1 MKKKAKSSIIP
12 DLTEFTDGEGKKWIQ
27 TSTDD
32 LFSTKELNEII
43 TTIEKEREKDEVI
56 IARID
61 FQKVDREFYDAAIE
75 LQKRLKNQT
84 DLLKKYVSEST
95 KIIDRK
101 NKKLKELIDY
111 IKKMHLVL
119 SYLNANPDEV
129 DNISFPI
136 HTFEEKKP
144 SKKITSVYEEVKE
157 VVLPSDYN
165 G

>member
-1 MKKKAKSSIIP
+1 MKKKAKSSIVP

-75 LQKRLKNQT
+75 LQKRLKKQT
-84 DLLKKYVSEST
+84 DLLKKYVS
-95 KIIDRK
+95 
-101 NKKLKELIDY
+101 
-111 IKKMHLVL
+111 
-119 SYLNANPDEV
+119 
-129 DNISFPI
+129 
-136 HTFEEKKP
+136 
-144 SKKITSVYEEVKE
+144 
-157 VVLPSDYN
+157 
-165 G
+165 

>member
-1 MKKKAKSSIIP
+1 MKKRITNNIIP
-12 DLTEFTDGEGKKWIQ
+12 DLTEFTDDEGKKWIQ

-43 TTIEKEREKDEVI
+43 STIEKEREKDEVI

-61 FQKVDREFYDAAIE
+61 FQKVDREFYDAATE
-75 LQKRLKNQT
+75 LQKRLKTQT
-84 DLLKKYVSEST
+84 ELLKKYISQSSE
-95 KIIDRK
+95 IINRK

-119 SYLNANPDEV
+119 SYLNANPDEA
-129 DNISFPI
+129 DNIKLAPSV
-136 HTFEEKKP
+136 FEEKQ
-144 SKKITSVYEEVKE
+144 SRKKITSVYEEIE
-157 VVLPSDYN
+157 EIVLPPDYS

>member
-1 MKKKAKSSIIP
+1 MKKRTKNSIVP

-32 LFSTKELNEII
+32 LFSAKELNEII
-43 TTIEKEREKDEVI
+43 AAIEKEREKDEVI

-84 DLLKKYVSEST
+84 GLLKKYVSESAE
-95 KIIDRK
+95 IIDRK

-119 SYLNANPDEV
+119 SYLNTHPEEI
-129 DNISFPI
+129 DNISFPVG
-136 HTFEEKKP
+136 TFEEKKP
-144 SKKITSVYEEVKE
+144 AKKIASVYEEVKE
-157 VVLPSDYN
+157 VILPADYN